1 MPQMSTIQQRLQ
13 QLLNKAKT
21 TKYPELELSIGQL
34 KDTFEPG
41 VTFSHFQTLSELISA
56 TPSITSNTSHIITY
70 IYTNGVRS
78 RHQVGAQPVFQRKV
92 LIDSFIFNC
101 LERQVAVKVKL
112 SAEIPEPEQT
122 KKPVSV
128 RLLQR
133 QHCSAGNFVVDLSK
147 TVSGK
152 TKVKACENTPTFEVE
167 LEVTKFDTK
176 PAKILQKLSSLLGT
190 YDTNGAKIDLTFR
203 MVM

>member
-1 MPQMSTIQQRLQ
+1 MSTIQQRLQ

-21 TKYPELELSIGQL
+21 AKHPELELSIGQL

-56 TPSITSNTSHIITY
+56 TPSITYNTSHIITY
-70 IYTNGVRS
+70 IYANGVRS
-78 RHQVGAQPVFQRKV
+78 RHQVGATPVFQRKV
-92 LIDSFIFNC
+92 LLDSFVFQC
-101 LERQVAVKVKL
+101 VERQLYIKAKL
-112 SAEIPEPEQT
+112 SAEIPET
-122 KKPVSV
+122 AHSKKPVLV

-133 QHCSAGNFVVDLSK
+133 QHCSASEFTIDLSK

-152 TKVKACENTPTFEVE
+152 TKVKACENAPIFEVE
-167 LEVTKFDTK
+167 LEVNDFNTK

-190 YDTNGAKIDLTFR
+190 YDTNGAKINLTFQ
-203 MVM
+203 